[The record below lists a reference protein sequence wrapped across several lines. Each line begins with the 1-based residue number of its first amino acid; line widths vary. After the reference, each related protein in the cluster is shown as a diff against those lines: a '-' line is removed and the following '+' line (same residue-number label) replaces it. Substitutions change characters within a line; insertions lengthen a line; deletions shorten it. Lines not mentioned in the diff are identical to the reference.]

1 MLSTI
6 EINPSEKPIGTV
18 ILLHG
23 LGADGNDFVSI
34 VAELEIVTH
43 LPLRFVFPNAP
54 KRAITINNG
63 FVMPAWYDIVSLEM
77 NQRADRAGIAESVKQ
92 MKQIIEHEKT
102 LGISEDKIVMAGFS
116 QGAVIAMATGLFHP
130 QKLKGILALSGYLP
144 YTAADL
150 QQAPPTN
157 QQTPIFLAHGM
168 QDNVVPFIFGRG
180 TYEALKKSGFN
191 VSWHD
196 YPMGHSVSAREI
208 EDIARWLTELYRAP
222 LENESKTK

>member
-34 VAELEIVTH
+34 VAELEIITH

-63 FVMPAWYDIVSLEM
+63 YVMPAWYDIVSMEM
-77 NQRADRAGIAESVKQ
+77 NQRADRKGIDESVKQ
-92 MKQIIEHEKT
+92 IQQIIEHEKT
-102 LGISEDKIVMAGFS
+102 LGISEDKIIMAGFS
-116 QGAVIAMATGLFHP
+116 QGAVIAMVTGIFHL

-144 YTAADL
+144 YTTTDL
-150 QQAPPTN
+150 QQAPAAN
-157 QQTPIFLAHGM
+157 HQTPIFLGHGM

-180 TYEALKKSGFN
+180 SYEVLKKSGFN
-191 VSWHD
+191 VAWHD

-208 EDIARWLTELYRAP
+208 EDIARWLKELYRLP
-222 LENESKTK
+222 SEDVSKTH